1 MKVAAIA
8 VIALLAECAAA
19 EPTFNG
25 ETTRFE
31 HSCYIMG
38 ETAEAV
44 FEGCGFAANED
55 VELSVEVKD
64 ADGNAVGAAVSEKI
78 RADAEGKW
86 RKTVALPSAA
96 YGAFRVYAKA
106 NAVPLPDAGTRGG
119 GYLSYAILFDPKKRP
134 HIPEDEAFLGVH
146 GARPFQAA
154 FMGAHWRLDSVNQ
167 GWPNGDEKS
176 WREREALLAADGWE
190 SYFFITAS
198 RIFQRP
204 KFYSQEAL
212 EFFGKKIPMIG
223 PQIATE
229 KGAKY
234 CAEALANLARAAVGR
249 ENRGQRLRVYEI
261 FWEPE
266 LHYTCSDEIV
276 RAAKLAYRAIKD
288 VDPEGIVAAPSPYTI
303 NSYDTFREYFD
314 KGLADYMD
322 AVSIHPYGDVE
333 GDDFRGKIRAIRRLV
348 RERKGRDLDFYGT
361 ESGIGADVTPE
372 SELRQAQRWART
384 LCTLLGEGF
393 RFHHV
398 FYGFDWGS
406 DGNNVRKGGSGLMYN
421 LDYPKHRWAPVHL
434 SPKPSFAAI
443 SAFSLAVDGLRPTCE
458 ISDLGGSRTGYAY
471 ADKAG
476 KRCVAA
482 LWDVGD
488 GSEAEFVSGVE
499 RTTISDLMG
508 NVREVPSPGG
518 RVKIALS
525 PSPVYVLNANPSLW
539 GAEGRRA
546 KELRNKVREEPEPLR
561 IKGVSPMFKDGAAG
575 LVAEVSNEDGKA
587 MEVAV
592 ESRIR
597 GIPEARQSRK
607 VTIAAHSSA
616 KVEIVFDERAFPAPE
631 GFRAEVTAVSSV
643 HLAQWSGA
651 VNYLLAPRGGFA
663 GASALADGSRIS
675 LSWNAKGLYAVIAA
689 STNALEVKFARCA
702 LARRSAN
709 GFADTMT
716 EAVQTMR
723 FAGGLASRVKTYH
736 GSRPAGSVASARAKV
751 IEVEGRFEHRL
762 FVPWQELGFSVPPSD
777 GDTIRMSFPGFF
789 PCPDDNPKSFGFV
802 VLGIR

>member
-1 MKVAAIA
+1 M
-8 VIALLAECAAA
+8 
-19 EPTFNG
+19 
-25 ETTRFE
+25 
-31 HSCYIMG
+31 
-38 ETAEAV
+38 
-44 FEGCGFAANED
+44 
-55 VELSVEVKD
+55 
-64 ADGNAVGAAVSEKI
+64 
-78 RADAEGKW
+78 
-86 RKTVALPSAA
+86 
-96 YGAFRVYAKA
+96 
-106 NAVPLPDAGTRGG
+106 
-119 GYLSYAILFDPKKRP
+119 
-134 HIPEDEAFLGVH
+134 
-146 GARPFQAA
+146 
-154 FMGAHWRLDSVNQ
+154 
-167 GWPNGDEKS
+167 
-176 WREREALLAADGWE
+176 
-190 SYFFITAS
+190 
-198 RIFQRP
+198 
-204 KFYSQEAL
+204 
-212 EFFGKKIPMIG
+212 
-223 PQIATE
+223 
-229 KGAKY
+229 
-234 CAEALANLARAAVGR
+234 
-249 ENRGQRLRVYEI
+249 
-261 FWEPE
+261 
-266 LHYTCSDEIV
+266 
-276 RAAKLAYRAIKD
+276 
-288 VDPEGIVAAPSPYTI
+288 
-303 NSYDTFREYFD
+303 
-314 KGLADYMD
+314 
-322 AVSIHPYGDVE
+322 E

-575 LVAEVSNEDGKA
+575 LVAEVSNEDDKA